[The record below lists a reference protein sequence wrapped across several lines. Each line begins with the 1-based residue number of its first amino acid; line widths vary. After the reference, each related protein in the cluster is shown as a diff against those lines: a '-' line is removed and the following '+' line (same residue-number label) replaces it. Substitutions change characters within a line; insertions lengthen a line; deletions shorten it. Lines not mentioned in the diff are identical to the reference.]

1 MRTRAA
7 IAIAAAL
14 LAGLT
19 ACGKSDA
26 EIEADCEKAIVEA
39 STVTNR
45 PEACDDLSE
54 DDYRALLIARTLRD
68 GGVVDDNGDVDLR
81 ELVDEDQ

>member
-1 MRTRAA
+1 MRTRTA
-7 IAIAAAL
+7 ISIAAAL
-14 LAGLT
+14 LAALT

-26 EIEADCEKAIVEA
+26 EVQADCKKAIVEA

-45 PEACDDLSE
+45 PAACDDLSE
-54 DDYRALLIARTLRD
+54 DDYKALLIARTLRD

-81 ELVDEDQ
+81 RLVDEDQ

>member
-7 IAIAAAL
+7 IAITAAL
-14 LAGLT
+14 LATLT

-45 PEACDDLSE
+45 PEACDDLSK